1 MDIELQPIERNG
13 NDEAAYPSN
22 DRVTAGNGG
31 GVAYRTPDA
40 TERDGLLSV
49 RTTGCNRDTVPSGH
63 AAEAQ
68 RNRGNTYTPQ
78 ESSAVCRVK
87 RELNEVIFWKVR
99 LWMIIIFIFLLI
111 IAVTLISL
119 AVCSVIHEDV
129 DENFDRSLFKVP
141 QYFNGSFQL
150 PNLVFTEELSTLSS
164 NESQAL
170 AAELQEKL
178 TDLYRLSPALGRY
191 FSQAEI
197 YAFRNGSVIA
207 DYQLTFLMP
216 EEQQDQLRNITVS
229 REMVYNVLRQFLYD
243 QEQDESGPMYIDR
256 VSLNMVLRH

>member
-49 RTTGCNRDTVPSGH
+49 R
-63 AAEAQ
+63 
-68 RNRGNTYTPQ
+68 
-78 ESSAVCRVK
+78 SSAVCRVK